1 MEIEL
6 SPLQKAR
13 DYVGSGDS
21 IGAVELLG
29 VLRDTRNQKHP
40 DRFQDPAAK
49 IKAEEEFKKIQE
61 LITNLDQFVQAQ
73 EAQLKP
79 TEITLYKASFQLA
92 ASERKAEKLET
103 ERQELEQDN
112 KYLKNKIT
120 DLEEQLAEK
129 TKTELES
136 EHEKL
141 RDLYRPKGWNLFK
154 TGLLLALAL
163 IIPIFAKVEEV
174 SLWLARYS
182 PFPVLYINRAVFG
195 VFLIIVILSFKK
207 LFEAQFIGDRAEAV
221 LAPSFARS
229 FITYVEAMRPDEKSV
244 YFTESEAFRFIEQQ
258 PALLW
263 RILGRIGFR
272 GTSAQANTRLTS
284 FFIDMLLE
292 KKLIRISNASRLDRR
307 FSVATGQGYF

>member
-79 TEITLYKASFQLA
+79 TEIALYKSSFQLA
-92 ASERKAEKLET
+92 ASERKAERLET

-112 KYLKNKIT
+112 KYLKEKIG

-129 TKTELES
+129 AKTELES

-141 RDLYRPKGWNLFK
+141 RDLYRPKGKDFIK
-154 TGLLLALAL
+154 TGLLLVLAL
-163 IIPIFAKVEEV
+163 IIPVFAKVEEV
-174 SLWLARYS
+174 STWIARYS
-182 PFPVLYINRAVFG
+182 PFPSTYISKTVFI
-195 VFLIIVILSFKK
+195 VFLIIVILALKK
-207 LFEAQFIGDRAEAV
+207 LFEAQFFGDRSEAV

-229 FITYVEAMRPDEKSV
+229 FITYVEAVRPEEKNM

-258 PALLW
+258 PAFLW

-292 KKLIRISNASRLDRR
+292 KKLVRISSASHLDRR